1 MNQNLEGNLHNETK
15 RGENIRAVKSR
26 WHQGFRVVCFFL
38 GLVLLL
44 HGASI
49 VVYAMECK
57 NGKNCV
63 GRNSKVFGI
72 RNEKE
77 NSIDVLVV
85 GDSETYTSISPMQLY
100 DETGITSYISGQY
113 GQKIGETKEAIR
125 IALET
130 QKPKLIL
137 LETNV
142 LYRSKGSADGILS
155 SSLEGLQSRF
165 PIFQY
170 HNAWKNVLTGKKS
183 LENLKGFEIRK
194 WCKAYTGGEYMEET
208 SLHREIPKSIQKQ
221 MDEIISLCKENNVT
235 LVLYS
240 APSPKNYDGEKH
252 NGIERYANEKNL
264 AYVDLNL
271 KTSELEIDW
280 AKDTADHGDHLNLS
294 GAQKTTR
301 FLGTYL
307 KDQFDLEDHR
317 GDENLK
323 EWDISLEEYHKKIT

>member
-1 MNQNLEGNLHNETK
+1 
-15 RGENIRAVKSR
+15 
-26 WHQGFRVVCFFL
+26 
-38 GLVLLL
+38 
-44 HGASI
+44 
-49 VVYAMECK
+49 
-57 NGKNCV
+57 
-63 GRNSKVFGI
+63 
-72 RNEKE
+72 
-77 NSIDVLVV
+77 
-85 GDSETYTSISPMQLY
+85 
-100 DETGITSYISGQY
+100 
-113 GQKIGETKEAIR
+113 
-125 IALET
+125 
-130 QKPKLIL
+130 
-137 LETNV
+137 
-142 LYRSKGSADGILS
+142 
-155 SSLEGLQSRF
+155 
-165 PIFQY
+165 
-170 HNAWKNVLTGKKS
+170 
-183 LENLKGFEIRK
+183 
-194 WCKAYTGGEYMEET
+194 
-208 SLHREIPKSIQKQ
+208 

-323 EWDISLEEYHKKIT
+323 EWDISLEEYHKKIA